1 MSCGESSV
9 EYDRSTKR
17 RLSQQ
22 HIKYEGL
29 PSEIPELGQ
38 PIDEDRNSEQ
48 GIDKI
53 ELAKVMVG
61 GVTGVTKKAN
71 LGASDCDCSDEDQ
84 E

>member
-38 PIDEDRNSEQ
+38 PIDEERNSE
-48 GIDKI
+48 
-53 ELAKVMVG
+53 
-61 GVTGVTKKAN
+61 
-71 LGASDCDCSDEDQ
+71 
-84 E
+84 